1 MEISHCYRKAEQS
14 ESKERDF
21 HNLPVRAVIQNLK
34 HSQGKVL
41 RKGHKVPVLTTSWLN
56 IYTGLISQGYLAEI
70 IQSLIPV
77 FNAIFLNLRLKKLY
91 NCCVNYGS

>member
-21 HNLPVRAVIQNLK
+21 HNLPVRAVILNLR
-34 HSQGKVL
+34 HSQGKLL

-77 FNAIFLNLRLKKLY
+77 LTTFSSISDSR
-91 NCCVNYGS
+91 NCITAV